1 MTKIK
6 ERPEGLG
13 LTLPMLSVS
22 QGESMRLLSIKAT
35 LPVIVGGLALLGIG
49 MAGDAAYVAL
59 RGVEAATAYRTVNQV
74 ASRLVIAAGDLAV
87 ERGTTNGALNSP
99 EPLASERRARLDQR
113 RSAADAALRAAL
125 EDLRGVPE
133 MVAHGSRLGAM
144 EASLVDLRNRRRG
157 VDEALARNVGE
168 RAPDVVSGFGGVVT
182 AHIERVGALRLLL
195 EAVAPP
201 PKTATLQ
208 LVQLRGYAADMAEH
222 AGRERGLFNAL
233 IAGGRPVAP
242 AQAEALAKSRGRLEQ
257 AWDGIRALRTRPDIA
272 PDLARAID
280 GVEAA
285 FLQGFAETRQAVLKG
300 GADGRYPMSSDE
312 WMSRATVGIESILTL
327 AGTVGAAIDSAVAQA
342 AEEARSDLLVSL
354 AVLTLSLLLGVGG
367 SLLVIRRIVRP
378 LTAMTGAMR
387 QMADGDLAVAIPGT
401 GRCDEIGAMAQ
412 AVAVFQ
418 EHAIARARLEEEQR
432 RDQETRERRA
442 AALDR
447 LTRGFEAKVS
457 GLAGTLSSAATEM
470 EATAGSMSAAA
481 QQTNH
486 QSFAVAAAS
495 EQASTNVQTVAA
507 ATEQLTASIREIG
520 NRAAQSQVI
529 TTRAVADARRTDE
542 TVRLMAG
549 CAQRIG
555 EVVGLIQAIS
565 SQTNLLALNATIEA
579 ARAGDA
585 GKGFAVVAHEV
596 KTLASQTAQATDDIA
611 AQIAQ
616 VQTVT
621 RDAVSAI
628 QGIATVIGE
637 VNEIATAIAAAVEEQ
652 GAATQEITRNV
663 QQAAVGTQEVASNI
677 AGVQQAAN
685 DTGTAAAHV
694 LSAAQAL
701 SQQAERLTGEV
712 GEFLAGVRSA

>member
-1 MTKIK
+1 
-6 ERPEGLG
+6 
-13 LTLPMLSVS
+13 
-22 QGESMRLLSIKAT
+22 
-35 LPVIVGGLALLGIG
+35 
-49 MAGDAAYVAL
+49 MAGDAAIAAL
-59 RGVEAATAYRTVNQV
+59 RGVEAASAYRKVNHV
-74 ASRLVIAAGDLAV
+74 ASGLVAAAGEFAL
-87 ERGTTNGALNSP
+87 ERGATNGALNGAD
-99 EPLASERRARLDQR
+99 PLSAERLARLQQR
-113 RSAADAALRAAL
+113 RGAADAALRAAL
-125 EDLRGVPE
+125 EGLRAVPE
-133 MVAHGSRLGAM
+133 MLPHAPRLGEV
-144 EASLVDLRNRRRG
+144 EASSTAFRDVRRG
-157 VDEALARNVGE
+157 VDEALARNAGE
-168 RAPDVVSGFGGVVT
+168 RSPSVVSGFAGTVT
-182 AHIERVGALRLLL
+182 AHIERIGSLRLLL

-201 PKTATLQ
+201 PSTATLQ
-208 LVQLRGYAADMAEH
+208 LVQLRGYAADMAEN
-222 AGRERGLFNAL
+222 AGRERALFSAL
-233 IAGGRPVAP
+233 VAGRRPLASG
-242 AQAEALAKSRGRLEQ
+242 QADTLAKSRGRLEQ
-257 AWDGIRALRTRPDIA
+257 AWEGIRALRSRPDIT

-285 FLQGFAETRQAVLKG
+285 YLQGFAETRQAVLKG
-300 GADGRYPMSSDE
+300 GADGRYPLTADE
-312 WMSRATVGIESILTL
+312 WMSRATVGIDSILTL
-327 AGTVGAAIDSAVAQA
+327 AGTVGTAIDAAVAGA

-354 AVLTLSLLLGVGG
+354 AVFTLSLILGVGG
-367 SLLVIRRIVRP
+367 SLLVVRRIVRP

-387 QMADGDLAVAIPGT
+387 QLADGDLALTIPGT
-401 GRCDEIGAMAQ
+401 GRRDEIGAMAQ
-412 AVAVFQ
+412 AVEVFQ
-418 EHAIARARLEEEQR
+418 DHAVARERLEAERAREQ
-432 RDQETRERRA
+432 ELRERRA
-442 AALDR
+442 ATLDR

-457 GLAGTLSSAATEM
+457 GLVGTLSSAATEM

-520 NRAAQSQVI
+520 SRAAQSQAI
-529 TTRAVADARRTDE
+529 TTQAVADARRTDE

-579 ARAGDA
+579 ARAGEA

-596 KTLASQTAQATDDIA
+596 KMLASQTAQATDDIA
-611 AQIAQ
+611 VQIVQ

-628 QGIATVIGE
+628 QAIGSVIGE
-637 VNEIATAIAAAVEEQ
+637 VNGIATAIAAAVEEQ

-677 AGVQQAAN
+677 AGVRQAAN
-685 DTGTAAAHV
+685 DTGAAATHV

-712 GEFLAGVRSA
+712 DDFLDGIRSA

>member
-1 MTKIK
+1 M
-6 ERPEGLG
+6 
-13 LTLPMLSVS
+13 LPVLR
-22 QGESMRLLSIKAT
+22 ECSMRFLSIKVV
-35 LPVIVGGLALLGIG
+35 LPAIVGGLALLGIF
-49 MAGDAAYVAL
+49 MAGDAAFTAL
-59 RGVEAATAYRTVNQV
+59 RGVEAASAYRNVNQV
-74 ASRLVIAAGDLAV
+74 ANGLVVAAGEYAL
-87 ERGTTNGALNSP
+87 ERGVTNGALNGS
-99 EPLASERRARLDQR
+99 ASLPADRRARLQQR
-113 RSAADAALRAAL
+113 RDAADAALRTAL
-125 EDLRGVPE
+125 EDLRTVPE
-133 MVAHGSRLGAM
+133 TAPHGPRLGEV
-144 EASLVDLRNRRRG
+144 EASLTAFRGYRRG
-157 VDEALARNVGE
+157 VDEALARDADA
-168 RAPDVVSGFGGVVT
+168 RSPDVVSGFSGTIT
-182 AHIERVGALRLLL
+182 AHIERIGALRLLL

-208 LVQLRGYAADMAEH
+208 LVQLRSYAADMAEH
-222 AGRERGLFNAL
+222 AGRERGLFSAL
-233 IAGGRPVAP
+233 VASRRPVAS

-257 AWDGIRALRTRPDIA
+257 AWDGIRALRTRPDFT

-285 FLQGFAETRQAVLKG
+285 YFRAFAETRQAMLKG
-300 GADGRYPMSSDE
+300 GADGRYPLTTDE
-312 WMSRATVGIESILTL
+312 WMSRATVGIDSILVM
-327 AGTVGAAIDSAVAQA
+327 AGTAGAAIDTAVAES
-342 AEEARSDLLVSL
+342 AEEARIDLLVSL
-354 AVLTLSLLLGVGG
+354 SVLTLSLLLGVGG

-378 LTAMTGAMR
+378 LTAMTGVMR
-387 QMADGDLAVAIPGT
+387 QLADGDLGVAIPGT
-401 GRCDEIGAMAQ
+401 GRRDEIGAMAQ
-412 AVAVFQ
+412 AVEVFQ
-418 EHAIARARLEEEQR
+418 EHAVARGRLEAEQR
-432 RDQETRERRA
+432 REQEMRERRA

-457 GLAGTLSSAATEM
+457 GLVGTLSSAATEM
-470 EATAGSMSAAA
+470 EATAGSMSTAA
-481 QQTNH
+481 QQTDQ

-520 NRAAQSQVI
+520 NRAVQSQAI
-529 TTRAVADARRTDE
+529 ATRAVEDARRTDE

-596 KTLASQTAQATDDIA
+596 KTLASQTAHATDDIA

-616 VQTVT
+616 VQAVT

-628 QGIATVIGE
+628 QDIAAVIGE

-677 AGVQQAAN
+677 AGVRQAAN
-685 DTGTAAAHV
+685 DTGTAATHV
-694 LSAAQAL
+694 LSAAQEL

-712 GEFLAGVRSA
+712 GDFLAGVRSA

>member
-1 MTKIK
+1 
-6 ERPEGLG
+6 
-13 LTLPMLSVS
+13 
-22 QGESMRLLSIKAT
+22 MRLLSIKVI
-35 LPVIVGGLALLGIG
+35 LPLIVGGLALLGIF
-49 MAGDAAYVAL
+49 MSGDAAFEAL
-59 RGVEAATAYRTVNQV
+59 RGVETASAYRRVNQV
-74 ASRLVIAAGDLAV
+74 ASGLVVAAGDFAQ
-87 ERGTTNGALNSP
+87 ERGATNGALNSP
-99 EPLASERRARLDQR
+99 DPLTADRRARLQQR
-113 RSAADAALRAAL
+113 RDGADGALGAAL
-125 EDLRGVPE
+125 EELRAIPE
-133 MVAHGSRLGAM
+133 MVRHAPRLDAV
-144 EASLVDLRNRRRG
+144 EASMAAFKDHRRG
-157 VDEALARNVGE
+157 VDEALSRQAGDRSS
-168 RAPDVVSGFGGVVT
+168 DVVSGFGGVIT
-182 AHIERVGALRLLL
+182 AHIERIGSLRLLL

-201 PKTATLQ
+201 PKTATFQ

-222 AGRERGLFNAL
+222 AGRERGLFSAL
-233 IAGGRPVAP
+233 VAGGRAVTP

-257 AWDGIRALRTRPDIA
+257 AWDGIRALRARPDLT

-280 GVEAA
+280 GVETAY
-285 FLQGFAETRQAVLKG
+285 FQGFAETRQAVLKA
-300 GADGRYPMSSDE
+300 GADGRYPLTADE
-312 WMSRATVGIESILTL
+312 WLSRATVGIDSILTL
-327 AGTVGAAIDSAVAQA
+327 AGTVGGAIDAAVAEA
-342 AEEARSDLLVSL
+342 ADEARSDLLVSL
-354 AVLTLSLLLGVGG
+354 AVFTLSLLLGVGG
-367 SLLVIRRIVRP
+367 SLLVVRRIVRP

-387 QMADGDLAVAIPGT
+387 HLADGDLGMVIPGT
-401 GRCDEIGAMAQ
+401 GRRDEIGAMAQ
-412 AVAVFQ
+412 AVEVFQ
-418 EHAIARARLEEEQR
+418 EHAVARERLEAEQR
-432 RDQETRERRA
+432 RDQEARERRTV
-442 AALDR
+442 ALDR

-457 GLAGTLSSAATEM
+457 GLVGTLSSAATEM
-470 EATAGSMSAAA
+470 EATAGSMSTAA

-520 NRAAQSQVI
+520 NRAAQSQAI

-621 RDAVSAI
+621 RDAVAAI
-628 QGIATVIGE
+628 QDIASVIGE

-663 QQAAVGTQEVASNI
+663 HQAAVGTQEVASNI

-685 DTGTAAAHV
+685 DTGAAASHV
-694 LSAAQAL
+694 LSAAQEL

>member
-1 MTKIK
+1 M
-6 ERPEGLG
+6 
-13 LTLPMLSVS
+13 
-22 QGESMRLLSIKAT
+22 
-35 LPVIVGGLALLGIG
+35 
-49 MAGDAAYVAL
+49 VA
-59 RGVEAATAYRTVNQV
+59 
-74 ASRLVIAAGDLAV
+74 AAGDLAL
-87 ERGTTNGALNSP
+87 ERGATNGALNG
-99 EPLASERRARLDQR
+99 EGALNLERRARLQQR
-113 RSAADAALRAAL
+113 RDAADAALRTAL
-125 EDLRGVPE
+125 DTLPAIPDMVP
-133 MVAHGSRLGAM
+133 HGPRLGEV
-144 EASLVDLRNRRRG
+144 EASLASLRDHRRG
-157 VDEALARNVGE
+157 VDEALARDAGE
-168 RAPDVVSGFGGVVT
+168 RSPKVVSGFSDTIT

-201 PKTATLQ
+201 PRTATLQ
-208 LVQLRGYAADMAEH
+208 LVQLRGHAADMAEH

-233 IAGGRPVAP
+233 IAGRRPVAP
-242 AQAEALAKSRGRLEQ
+242 GQAEALAKSRGRLEQ
-257 AWDGIRALRTRPDIA
+257 AWDGIRALRTRPDLA
-272 PDLARAID
+272 PELARAID

-285 FLQGFAETRQAVLKG
+285 YVEGFADTRRAVLAG
-300 GADGRYPMSSDE
+300 GVDGRYPLSSDD
-312 WMSRATVGIESILTL
+312 WMGRAT
-327 AGTVGAAIDSAVAQA
+327 AAIDSILALAGTAGTAIDAAVAESA
-342 AEEARSDLLVSL
+342 DEARSDLLVSL
-354 AVLTLSLLLGVGG
+354 AVFTLSLILGVGG

-378 LTAMTGAMR
+378 LSAMTGAMR
-387 QMADGDLAVAIPGT
+387 QLADGDLAVAVPGT
-401 GRCDEIGAMAQ
+401 GRRDEIGAMAQ
-412 AVAVFQ
+412 AVRVFQ
-418 EHAIARARLEEEQR
+418 EHAAARERLEAEQR

-457 GLAGTLSSAATEM
+457 GLVGTLSSAATEM

-481 QQTNH
+481 QQTDQ

-520 NRAAQSQVI
+520 DRAAQSQAI

-596 KTLASQTAQATDDIA
+596 KALASQTAQATDDIA
-611 AQIAQ
+611 AQIVQ

-628 QGIATVIGE
+628 QAIATVIGE
-637 VNEIATAIAAAVEEQ
+637 VNEIATAIATAVEEQ
-652 GAATQEITRNV
+652 GAATREITRNV
-663 QQAAVGTQEVASNI
+663 QQAAVGTQEVATNI

-685 DTGTAAAHV
+685 DTGAAATQV
-694 LSAAQAL
+694 LSAAQDL

-712 GEFLAGVRSA
+712 GDFLAGVRGA

>member
-1 MTKIK
+1 
-6 ERPEGLG
+6 
-13 LTLPMLSVS
+13 
-22 QGESMRLLSIKAT
+22 MRLLSIKVT
-35 LPVIVGGLALLGIG
+35 LPVIVGGLALLGIF
-49 MAGDAAYVAL
+49 MAGDAALVAL
-59 RGVEAATAYRTVNQV
+59 RGVEAASAYRNVNRV
-74 ASRLVIAAGDLAV
+74 AGGLVVAAGEFAL
-87 ERGTTNGALNSP
+87 ERGATNGALNGAGALPP
-99 EPLASERRARLDQR
+99 ERLARLQQR
-113 RSAADAALRAAL
+113 RDAADAALRTAL
-125 EDLRGVPE
+125 EALPTIPE
-133 MVAHGSRLGAM
+133 MVPHGPRLNEV
-144 EASLVDLRNRRRG
+144 EASSASFRDDRRR
-157 VDEALARNVGE
+157 VDEALARDAGG
-168 RAPDVVSGFGGVVT
+168 RPPQVVSGFAGTIT
-182 AHIERVGALRLLL
+182 AHIERIGALRLLL

-201 PKTATLQ
+201 PKPATLQ

-222 AGRERGLFNAL
+222 AGRERGLFSAL
-233 IAGGRPVAP
+233 IASGRPVAP
-242 AQAEALAKSRGRLEQ
+242 GQAEALAKSRGRLEQ

-280 GVEAA
+280 GVETAYFQA
-285 FLQGFAETRQAVLKG
+285 FAETRQAVQKG
-300 GADGRYPMSSDE
+300 GADGRYPLTVDD
-312 WMSRATVGIESILTL
+312 WMSRATMGIDSILRL
-327 AGTVGAAIDSAVAQA
+327 AGTVGAAIDAAVAEA
-342 AEEARSDLLVSL
+342 AEEARTDLLVSL
-354 AVLTLSLLLGVGG
+354 AVLTLSLILGIGG

-378 LTAMTGAMR
+378 LTAMTEAMR
-387 QMADGDLAVAIPGT
+387 QLADGDLTAAIPGT
-401 GRCDEIGAMAQ
+401 GRRDEIGAMAQ
-412 AVAVFQ
+412 AVAIFQ
-418 EHAIARARLEEEQR
+418 EHAVARERLEAEQR
-432 RDQETRERRA
+432 RDREARERRA
-442 AALDR
+442 ADLDR

-457 GLAGTLSSAATEM
+457 GLVGTLSSAATEM

-481 QQTNH
+481 RQTDQ

-520 NRAAQSQVI
+520 NRAAQSQAI

-621 RDAVSAI
+621 RDAVEAI
-628 QGIATVIGE
+628 RDIAGVIGE

-663 QQAAVGTQEVASNI
+663 HQAAVGTQEVASNI

-685 DTGTAAAHV
+685 DTGAAATHV
-694 LSAAQAL
+694 LSAAQEL

-712 GEFLAGVRSA
+712 GDFLAGVRSA

>member
-1 MTKIK
+1 
-6 ERPEGLG
+6 
-13 LTLPMLSVS
+13 
-22 QGESMRLLSIKAT
+22 
-35 LPVIVGGLALLGIG
+35 
-49 MAGDAAYVAL
+49 MAGDTAVVAM
-59 RGVEAATAYRTVNQV
+59 RGVEAASAYRSVNQM
-74 ASRLVIAAGDLAV
+74 ASGLVVAAGDYAL
-87 ERGTTNGALNSP
+87 ERGATNGALNGSD
-99 EPLASERRARLDQR
+99 PLPADRRARLEQR
-113 RSAADAALRAAL
+113 RAAGDSALRAAL
-125 EDLRGVPE
+125 VDLRTVPE
-133 MVAHGSRLGAM
+133 LRPHGPRLADV
-144 EASLVDLRNRRRG
+144 EASLAAFQSYRRAVD
-157 VDEALARNVGE
+157 DALARNGGE
-168 RAPDVVSGFGGVVT
+168 RPPEVVSGFAGVIT
-182 AHIERVGALRLLL
+182 AHIERINALRQLL

-201 PKTATLQ
+201 PKTTTLQ

-222 AGRERGLFNAL
+222 AGRERGQFNAL
-233 IAGGRPVAP
+233 VAGRRPVA
-242 AQAEALAKSRGRLEQ
+242 AGQAAALAKSRGRLEQ

-280 GVEAA
+280 EVEVAYFQA
-285 FLQGFAETRQAVLKG
+285 FSDTRQAVLKG
-300 GADGRYPMSSDE
+300 GADGRYPLTSDE
-312 WMSRATVGIESILTL
+312 WMSRATVAIDSILTL
-327 AGTVGAAIDSAVAQA
+327 AGTVGAAIDAAVSES
-342 AEEARSDLLVSL
+342 AEEARSYLVISL
-354 AVLTLSLLLGVGG
+354 AVFTLSLLLGVGG

-387 QMADGDLAVAIPGT
+387 QLADGDLEVAIPGA
-401 GRCDEIGAMAQ
+401 GRRDEIGAMAQ

-418 EHAIARARLEEEQR
+418 EHAIARERLEAEQR
-432 RDQETRERRA
+432 REQEARERRVV
-442 AALDR
+442 ALDR
-447 LTRGFEAKVS
+447 LTRGFEAKVI
-457 GLAGTLSSAATEM
+457 GLVGTLSSAATEM
-470 EATAGSMSAAA
+470 EATAGSMSTAA
-481 QQTNH
+481 QQTNQ

-520 NRAAQSQVI
+520 NRAAQSQAI
-529 TTRAVADARRTDE
+529 TARAVTDAQRTDE

-549 CAQRIG
+549 CAHRIG

-611 AQIAQ
+611 AQIVQ

-621 RDAVSAI
+621 RDAVAAI
-628 QGIATVIGE
+628 QGIAAVIGE

-652 GAATQEITRNV
+652 GAATREITRNV

-685 DTGTAAAHV
+685 DTGTAATHV
-694 LSAAQAL
+694 LSAAQEL

-712 GEFLAGVRSA
+712 GDFLAGVRSA

>member
-1 MTKIK
+1 
-6 ERPEGLG
+6 
-13 LTLPMLSVS
+13 MLSVLEGS
-22 QGESMRLLSIKAT
+22 AMRLFSIKVI
-35 LPVIVGGLALLGIG
+35 LPMIVGGLALLGIF
-49 MAGDAAYVAL
+49 MAGDAAFVAL
-59 RGVEAATAYRTVNQV
+59 RGVEAASAYRNVNQV
-74 ASRLVIAAGDLAV
+74 AGGLVVAAGEFAL
-87 ERGTTNGALNSP
+87 ERGATNGALNG
-99 EPLASERRARLDQR
+99 ASALPPERRARLQQR
-113 RSAADAALRAAL
+113 RDAADAALRTAL
-125 EDLRGVPE
+125 EALPTIPE
-133 MVAHGSRLGAM
+133 MVPHGPRLSEV
-144 EASLVDLRNRRRG
+144 EASSASFREHRRG
-157 VDEALARNVGE
+157 VDDALARDAGG
-168 RAPDVVSGFGGVVT
+168 RSPHVVSGFVGTIT
-182 AHIERVGALRLLL
+182 AHIERIGALRLLL

-201 PKTATLQ
+201 PKPATLQ

-222 AGRERGLFNAL
+222 AGRERALFSAL
-233 IAGGRPVAP
+233 IASGRPVVP
-242 AQAEALAKSRGRLEQ
+242 GQAEALAKSRGRLEQ
-257 AWDGIRALRTRPDIA
+257 AWDGIRALRTRPDIT

-280 GVEAA
+280 GVETAY
-285 FLQGFAETRQAVLKG
+285 LQGFAETRQAVLKG
-300 GADGRYPMSSDE
+300 GADGRYPLSVDD
-312 WMSRATVGIESILTL
+312 WMSRATVGIDSILRL
-327 AGTVGAAIDSAVAQA
+327 AGTVGTAIDAAVAGA
-342 AEEARSDLLVSL
+342 AEEARTDLLVSL
-354 AVLTLSLLLGVGG
+354 AVLTLSLVLGIGG

-378 LTAMTGAMR
+378 LTAMTRAMR
-387 QMADGDLAVAIPGT
+387 QLADGDLAVAIPGT
-401 GRCDEIGAMAQ
+401 GRRDEIGAMAQ

-418 EHAIARARLEEEQR
+418 EHATARERLEAEQR

-457 GLAGTLSSAATEM
+457 GLVGTLSSAATEM

-481 QQTNH
+481 QQTNQ

-520 NRAAQSQVI
+520 NRAAQSQSI

-611 AQIAQ
+611 VQIAQ

-628 QGIATVIGE
+628 RDIATVIGE

-652 GAATQEITRNV
+652 GAATREITRNV

-685 DTGTAAAHV
+685 DTGAAATHV
-694 LSAAQAL
+694 LSAAQEL

-712 GEFLAGVRSA
+712 GDFLAGVRSA

>member
-1 MTKIK
+1 
-6 ERPEGLG
+6 
-13 LTLPMLSVS
+13 MLSVS
-22 QGESMRLLSIKAT
+22 EGRIVRLFSIKVI
-35 LPVIVGGLALLGIG
+35 LPVIVCGLALLGIF
-49 MAGDAAYVAL
+49 MAGGAAFTAL
-59 RGVEAATAYRTVNQV
+59 RGVEAASAYRNVNQV
-74 ASRLVIAAGDLAV
+74 AGGLVAAAGEFAL
-87 ERGTTNGALNSP
+87 ERGATNGALNGSTP
-99 EPLASERRARLDQR
+99 IPSERRARLQQR
-113 RSAADAALRAAL
+113 RDAADAALRTAL
-125 EDLRGVPE
+125 DALPTIPE
-133 MVAHGSRLGAM
+133 MVPHGARLNEV
-144 EASLVDLRNRRRG
+144 EASLASFRNYRRG
-157 VDEALARNVGE
+157 VDEALARDAGE
-168 RAPDVVSGFGGVVT
+168 RTPDVVSGFGGTIT

-201 PKTATLQ
+201 PKPETLQ

-222 AGRERGLFNAL
+222 AGRERALFSAL
-233 IAGGRPVAP
+233 VAGSRPVAP
-242 AQAEALAKSRGRLEQ
+242 DQAEALAKSRGRLEQ
-257 AWDGIRALRTRPDIA
+257 AWDGIRALRTRPDIT

-280 GVEAA
+280 GVEVAYFQA
-285 FLQGFAETRQAVLKG
+285 FAETRQEVLKG
-300 GADGRYPMSSDE
+300 GADGRYPLTSDE
-312 WMSRATVGIESILTL
+312 WMGRATVGIDSILTL
-327 AGTVGAAIDSAVAQA
+327 AGTVGAAIDAAVAGT
-342 AEEARSDLLVSL
+342 AEKARSDLLVSL
-354 AVLTLSLLLGVGG
+354 AVFTLSLLLGVGG
-367 SLLVIRRIVRP
+367 SLLVIRRVVRP

-387 QMADGDLAVAIPGT
+387 RLADGDLAVTIPGT
-401 GRCDEIGAMAQ
+401 GRRDEIGAMAQ
-412 AVAVFQ
+412 AVEIFQ
-418 EHAIARARLEEEQR
+418 EHAVARERLEAEQR
-432 RDQETRERRA
+432 RELEARERRA
-442 AALDR
+442 VVLDR

-457 GLAGTLSSAATEM
+457 GLVGTLSSAATEM
-470 EATAGSMSAAA
+470 EATAGSMSTAA
-481 QQTNH
+481 QQTNQ

-520 NRAAQSQVI
+520 NRAAQSQAI

-611 AQIAQ
+611 AQIVQ

-621 RDAVSAI
+621 RDAVAAI
-628 QGIATVIGE
+628 QDIAGVIGE

-685 DTGTAAAHV
+685 DTGTAASHV
-694 LSAAQAL
+694 LSAAQEL

-712 GEFLAGVRSA
+712 GEFLTGVRSA